1 MNPEPQ
7 SAAGAFSHDLAVVYL
22 ARFAEGPKPV
32 AGFVKSYARHDAG
45 IPHDR
50 VVIRKGFSG
59 QGTAQDRI
67 IAPWSRHAYDVTDDG
82 FDITAYAQV
91 AAQLPHKHVVFL
103 NTFSEIVADS
113 WLRKLHAAMQ
123 DPAVG
128 IAGATGSFESLRSS
142 MKRVNKGWWLF
153 ENKLSPAP
161 TGSRRLIRFVRKLL
175 PRRFGIRV
183 ASRVIT
189 YFVASSKKRNFNPAL
204 EDKFETFWQQEIRP
218 GGTLEYLSS
227 VPAFPNVHM
236 RTNAFMIDRQ
246 IFLDTQPAAIRD
258 KKDSYL
264 FESGQNGL
272 TQQIFQ
278 RGLKVVIVGADGQR
292 YDTDRW
298 AESGT
303 FRLGDQRNL
312 LVKDNQTRAFDN
324 MDASEKRAFA
334 ELTWGEASRPAQAD
348 SDCMI

>member
-1 MNPEPQ
+1 VRSDKPNT
-7 SAAGAFSHDLAVVYL
+7 SLDAFAHDLAVVYL
-22 ARFAEGPKPV
+22 ARFAEGSKPV
-32 AGFVKSYARHDAG
+32 AGFIKSYARHDAG
-45 IPHDR
+45 IAHDR
-50 VVIRKGFSG
+50 VVIRKGFAG
-59 QGTAQDRI
+59 QDTTQDRI
-67 IAPWSRHAYDVTDDG
+67 IAPWSRHAYDVSDDG

-91 AAQLPHKHVVFL
+91 AARLPHRHVVFL
-103 NTFSEIVADS
+103 NTFSEIVADG

-153 ENKLSPAP
+153 ENRLSPAP

-175 PRRFGIRV
+175 PRQFGIRV

-189 YFVASSKKRNFNPAL
+189 YFVASSKKPNFNPAL
-204 EDKFETFWQQEIRP
+204 DDKFEAYWQQEIGP

-227 VPAFPNVHM
+227 VPPFPNIHI
-236 RTNAFMIDRQ
+236 RTNAFMIDRRV
-246 IFLDTQPAAIRD
+246 FLDAGPGEIKD

-264 FESGQNGL
+264 FESGEDSL
-272 TQQIFQ
+272 TQQIF
-278 RGLKVVIVGADGQR
+278 RRSLKVVIVGADGQR

-324 MDASEKRAFA
+324 MAESEKRAFA
-334 ELTWGEASRPAQAD
+334 DMTWGPAD
-348 SDCMI
+348 VD